1 MLVGRILWFKLA
13 FDILLLNRA
22 FRVMNSLASTR
33 FCLEKGRNLWLMCGL
48 LIYPLLDYSSNWF
61 LVCLSIFVWL
71 LIFTFP
77 LLYAIIN
84 TPLQGVWWIGF
95 LPYCEF
101 VIFFPSL
108 LQYILH
114 LLWLVK
120 RTRNEK
126 FCWTGLDSPLNKL
139 AMKRVHTWL
148 ICSPFIYIVLN

>member
-84 TPLQGVWWIGF
+84 TPFNKEYDELDFCPIVNLSFFSLRCYNTYFIFYDWLKGQ
-95 LPYCEF
+95 EMKNF
-101 VIFFPSL
+101 VGLDWTLLLISL
-108 LQYILH
+108 LWREYILDWYAP
-114 LLWLVK
+114 LL
-120 RTRNEK
+120 
-126 FCWTGLDSPLNKL
+126 S
-139 AMKRVHTWL
+139 
-148 ICSPFIYIVLN
+148 I